1 HETVYNDFSNATE
14 LADYLVNKG
23 VPFRNAHEIV
33 GKIVLWSIQHN
44 VYLLDVPLE
53 EYQNAHPSIEAD
65 IFDYFK
71 PENCVSRRISYG
83 SNEQGGV
90 KQQLKIITIQH

>member
-1 HETVYNDFSNATE
+1 
-14 LADYLVNKG
+14 

-53 EYQNAHPSIEAD
+53 EYQNAHASIEAD
-65 IFDYFK
+65 IYDYLK

-83 SNEQGGV
+83 STGQEAV
-90 KQQLKIITIQH
+90 KQQINIIKQQL

>member
-1 HETVYNDFSNATE
+1 RSRLYLIHFHTRRNSDINDFSNATE

-53 EYQNAHPSIEAD
+53 EYQNVHPCIEAD
-65 IFDYFK
+65 IFDFFIPSSEYQTS
-71 PENCVSRRISYG
+71 EL
-83 SNEQGGV
+83 
-90 KQQLKIITIQH
+90 QLRFDIVY